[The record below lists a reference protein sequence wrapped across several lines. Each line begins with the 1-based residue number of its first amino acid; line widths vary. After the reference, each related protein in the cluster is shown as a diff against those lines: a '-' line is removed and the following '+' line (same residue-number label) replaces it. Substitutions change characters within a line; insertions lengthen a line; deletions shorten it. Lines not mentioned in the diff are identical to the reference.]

1 MLRDVQ
7 NLVANCEMIST
18 GERDESADTATAGSL
33 NFSIK

>member
-7 NLVANCEMIST
+7 KLFANCEMIST
-18 GERDESADTATAGSL
+18 GERDESAAIATAGGL